1 MTLPP
6 TPVIDLNRGWLK
18 LVLGSAAGFEMKFEK
33 TYIPYGGYWST
44 PFARWQGTLAQQHPV
59 KLAADVAVRALAERN
74 ISPETFDGLSFGTTV
89 PSPHSFYAAPWAAAM
104 IGNPDITGPTIM
116 QACATSARLIG
127 QCAGEVDGA
136 AGDRCLLGIAAD
148 RTSNGPHIYYP
159 DATGPGGR
167 GVTEDWVWDNF
178 QYDPHAGVGPIA
190 TAENVASQEGISKE
204 EQDEV
209 TLLRYLQYMADR
221 SQGGS
226 FSQRYLV
233 APLEVKDPGGRK
245 VVGTLTDDEG
255 VTPTSAE
262 GLARL
267 RPVREAGTV
276 SYGTQTHPADGNCA
290 IVVAGRER
298 ARQISRDP
306 TVEVRV
312 LSFGQARCKPG
323 FMPLA
328 PVPAA
333 RSALQAAGL
342 AIGDMAAVKTHNPFA
357 VNDVYFSRSFD
368 LAPEAFDNHGS
379 SLIFGHPQGPTGMRL
394 VIELIEELVDLGGGY
409 GLFSGCAAGDTGAA
423 LVLKVDTGRP

>member
-1 MTLPP
+1 
-6 TPVIDLNRGWLK
+6 
-18 LVLGSAAGFEMKFEK
+18 MKFEK
-33 TYIPYGGYWST
+33 TYVPYGGYWST
-44 PFARWQGTLAQQHPV
+44 PFARWQGTLAQQHPI

-74 ISPETFDGLSFGTTV
+74 IPPEAFDGLFFGTTV
-89 PSPHSFYAAPWAAAM
+89 PSSHSFYAAPWAAAL
-104 IGNPDITGPTIM
+104 IGNPDITGPTVM

-127 QCAGEVDGA
+127 QCSGEVDGA
-136 AGDRCLLGIAAD
+136 GGDRCLLGIAAD

-159 DATGPGGR
+159 EATGPGGK

-178 QYDPHAGVGPIA
+178 QYDPHAKVGPIA
-190 TAENVASQEGISKE
+190 TAENVAAQERISKE

-209 TLLRYLQYMADR
+209 TLLRYQQYMADR
-221 SQGGS
+221 GS
-226 FSQRYLV
+226 DRSFPERYLV
-233 APLEVKDPGGRK
+233 APLELKDPAGRK
-245 VVGTLTDDEG
+245 VLGTLADDEG
-255 VTPTSAE
+255 VTESSAE
-262 GLARL
+262 GLERL
-267 RPVREAGTV
+267 RPVRDGGTV

-290 IVVAGRER
+290 IVLSGRER
-298 ARQISRDP
+298 ARQMSRDP
-306 TVEVRV
+306 SVEVQV

-342 AIGDMAAVKTHNPFA
+342 GIEDMTAVKTHNPFA

-368 LAPEAFDNHGS
+368 LAPEAFNNHGS

-394 VIELIEELVDLGGGY
+394 VIELIEELVERGGGY

-423 LVLKVDTGRP
+423 LVVKVDSARP